1 MLGLSAARALPK
13 QRRPRVSFLKKVMAG
28 RVESLAQRSKGGK
41 REAWEK
47 SDPCFY
53 WLLFDPEKKF
63 IGARVL
69 EVY

>member
-1 MLGLSAARALPK
+1 
-13 QRRPRVSFLKKVMAG
+13 LKKVIAG
-28 RVESLAQRSKGGK
+28 RLEGLAQRSKGGK
-41 REAWEK
+41 REAWAK
-47 SDPCFY
+47 PDPCFY